1 MSQADANGYDE
12 PGSRT
17 RFAWL
22 RTGLVFLAVN
32 ALALRGLFLR
42 EGPVWLY
49 AVIALECAAFV
60 GVAGLRIARLGPW
73 ASPALPRPLVFAA
86 AGCAICCSAFAAMAM
101 NLISP

>member
-1 MSQADANGYDE
+1 LTQVESNGYDE

-22 RTGLVFLAVN
+22 RTSLVFLAVN

-42 EGPVWLY
+42 DGPVWLY
-49 AVIALECAAFV
+49 AVIGLECAAFMV
-60 GVAGLRIARLGPW
+60 VAGLRIARLGPW
-73 ASPALPRPLVFAA
+73 ASPGVPRHLVFVTS
-86 AGCAICCSAFAAMAM
+86 GCAIGCSIFAAMAI